1 VPPDW
6 NYNFRQPII
15 HWDFLPC
22 CINSQIGKTIFF
34 KIILTAIAPVCISK
48 NGGSQNIVVRLVIKQ
63 AEMEQVLRRS
73 TRSALQPS
81 QTLQLGKAIISD
93 SF

>member
-1 VPPDW
+1 LGFPSV
-6 NYNFRQPII
+6 
-15 HWDFLPC
+15 

-34 KIILTAIAPVCISK
+34 KKILTAIAPVCISK
-48 NGGSQNIVVRLVIKQ
+48 NGGSQNRVIRLVMKQ

-81 QTLQLGKAIISD
+81 QTLLLGKAIVSN